1 MEEEEEIVIT
11 DPFYAS
17 LNEESSLDDYWEVF
31 KNDAI
36 RSGRLDPGQN
46 RTVSLFFGDEPDFA
60 SGITAEHAGRAFSV
74 CNNEVISFEIIE
86 SFWEDYTIVQRL
98 YTFYHEAGHAR
109 YNFRHP
115 CEFGESCNIDTSD
128 LPIMW
133 RSIPLGNTTFEEFVE
148 DKNNFFGKIG
158 KVSVILTAL
167 LISRFLYNPPNRH
180 KFTFLK
186 RIHCIDQLK
195 VLVVR
200 KSCCRNGG
208 CFDFLMVQEIT
219 ALHSFKQRLFWGNP
233 FAAVK

>member
-1 MEEEEEIVIT
+1 MKFKSHFSIFIFALLLACSSKNDTPPEVIMEEEEEIVIT

-148 DKNNFFGKIG
+148 DKNNFFRQNWEGI
-158 KVSVILTAL
+158 
-167 LISRFLYNPPNRH
+167 RY
-180 KFTFLK
+180 
-186 RIHCIDQLK
+186 
-195 VLVVR
+195 
-200 KSCCRNGG
+200 
-208 CFDFLMVQEIT
+208 FDCT
-219 ALHSFKQRLFWGNP
+219 TN
-233 FAAVK
+233 